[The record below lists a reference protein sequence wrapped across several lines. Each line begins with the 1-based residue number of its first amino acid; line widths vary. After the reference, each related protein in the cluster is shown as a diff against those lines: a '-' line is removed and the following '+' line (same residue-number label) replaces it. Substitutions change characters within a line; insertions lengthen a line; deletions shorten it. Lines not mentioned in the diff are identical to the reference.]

1 MSSKPKK
8 PVKKTR
14 RGSSP
19 GQFAYGS
26 GIRRLTVPEPMRWRM
41 YDALVKLHGE
51 WGRPVTREELA
62 AELNLAPEEVH
73 VHSLVNVR
81 YAQPRPLPGETW
93 WKGQMGFVPANL
105 TATRLDIAFTA
116 LENAETGKHPYT
128 IREGG
133 RRIVAKSL
141 TINAS
146 FRSRVRKLLA
156 RVKAHLAIRSWP
168 AVTSE
173 RLPQVL
179 AAVYEVEMMRSL
191 VPQSEWSAQSPTA
204 KRARKN
210 SLNRQSDFR
219 RFLEWAQYQGHVD
232 LRFLDLHNRSGQPML
247 TRAWA
252 TFNEPLPYT
261 SRWNAPLTFAR
272 RAMEFGADSP
282 ETLAEMGFERFT
294 EWVMDSGKYA
304 NRSSA
309 MSMLSKFRPLWNAG
323 RTGYPHLPAWDPP
336 TQFSRRRLPDG
347 GLVRTWWSTNGVMA
361 GKETLLDAAGMEEQR
376 RQVIDMKDWWT
387 LANPTT
393 RAKAKGGPLPPR
405 PQVAREG
412 GRRIGARSEDEP
424 TASKPLWTV
433 SRFQRFAI
441 TDDPVEAERIAAAD
455 MRTVRWDDL
464 FANLGRVER
473 FIRYEMQRSAD
484 EHDGALIKTNGT
496 DAALYVHLLA
506 AAYFPAFVNRD
517 LDRLDE
523 EESDLPD
530 TREGFARQREIGRE
544 RKRLLKRRR
553 EWKRIAEQAL
563 LLFRSEE
570 ERLEGFKPKKLKE
583 EIAENLSHSDIGR
596 IADVFRMRRLDAE
609 GELRRKTKHLI
620 RTREAARTRACEVEL
635 AGGGACGAVCCDTH
649 HAIPSLQHGIAVE
662 LVHRTYS
669 FLVMKELWMRLPVL
683 LPWRPSEF
691 CRMRIGQHLDPDTL
705 TISAPRYKNPRT
717 GGVVARREAH
727 IPSVQPIEGMDPEST
742 TKLVDVLPVALDLA
756 QPFLATNPTE
766 VGLEGKADQPRN
778 DEYLFLSWDGL
789 SVRKS
794 KGLAATITRA
804 LEEGARAVNASL
816 KDGDAPI
823 RLPTGWGTTGS
834 YVFRFLWGHMAI
846 KHGASMSAVAL
857 ALGNTERT
865 TRQYYHK
872 VRSDTAI
879 NAVAR
884 TTRDSKKAKDGL
896 STPETRAESGSA
908 PNDYDRDLD
917 RLIRQHEDGLLNR
930 KEFDQRKDALRTRHR
945 ID

>member
-1 MSSKPKK
+1 
-8 PVKKTR
+8 
-14 RGSSP
+14 
-19 GQFAYGS
+19 
-26 GIRRLTVPEPMRWRM
+26 M
-41 YDALVKLHGE
+41 YDALLKLHRE
-51 WGRPVTREELA
+51 LGRPVTREELA
-62 AELNLAPEEVH
+62 TELHVAPEEVH

-81 YAQPRPLPGETW
+81 YAQPRPLPGEAW
-93 WKGQMGFVPANL
+93 WKGQMGFIPADL
-105 TATRLDIAFTA
+105 TATRLDAAFAA
-116 LENAETGKHPYT
+116 LESAETGIHPYK

-146 FRSRVRKLLA
+146 FRSRIRRLQV
-156 RVKAHLAIRSWP
+156 RVKEHLAIRSWKG
-168 AVTSE
+168 VTSD

-179 AAVYEVEMMRSL
+179 AAVYDVEMTRSL
-191 VPQSEWSAQSPTA
+191 VPQSEWSAQSPAA

-210 SLNRQSDFR
+210 ALNRQSDFR
-219 RFLEWAQYQGHVD
+219 RFLEWAQDQGHLD
-232 LRFLDLHNRSGQPML
+232 LRFLDLHNRSRQPML

-252 TFNEPLPYT
+252 AFNAPLPYT
-261 SRWNAPLTFAR
+261 SKWNAPLTFAR

-282 ETLAEMGFERFT
+282 EALTEMGLERFT
-294 EWVMDSGKYA
+294 EWVMDSERYA
-304 NRSSA
+304 NRNSA
-309 MSMLSKFRPLWNAG
+309 VSMLGKFRQVWNTG

-347 GLVRTWWSTNGVMA
+347 GLVRTWWSASGVMA
-361 GKETLLDAAGMEEQR
+361 GNETILDSAGMEEQR
-376 RQVIDMKDWWT
+376 RQVMDMKDWWT

-393 RAKAKGGPLPPR
+393 RVEKKGGPLPPR
-405 PQVAREG
+405 PQVARDG

-424 TASKPLWTV
+424 TAIKPLWTV
-433 SRFQRFAI
+433 SRFQRFTI
-441 TDDPVEAERIAAAD
+441 TDDPVESERITAAD
-455 MRTVRWDDL
+455 MRTMRWDDL

-523 EESDLPD
+523 EEGDLPD
-530 TREGFARQREIGRE
+530 TQEGFARQRAIGRE
-544 RKRLLKRRR
+544 RKHLLKRRR
-553 EWKRIAEQAL
+553 TWNEIAEQAL

-570 ERLEGFKPKKLKE
+570 LRLEGFKPKKLKE
-583 EIAENLSHSDIGR
+583 EIAENLSHSDLGR
-596 IADVFRMRRLDAE
+596 IADAFRRRRLDME
-609 GELRRKTKHLI
+609 GELRRMTKQLI
-620 RTREAARTRACEVEL
+620 RTRDEARTRACEVEL
-635 AGGGACGAVCCDTH
+635 ADGRACGAVRCDSH
-649 HAIPSLQHGIAVE
+649 HPNPTLQHGIAVE

-691 CRMRIGQHLDPDTL
+691 CRLRIGHHLDPDTL
-705 TISAPRYKNPRT
+705 EISAARYKNPRT

-742 TKLVDVLPVALDLA
+742 TKLVDVLRVALDLA
-756 QPFLATNPTE
+756 QPFLAANPTE
-766 VGLEGKADQPRN
+766 IGLEGKADQPRN
-778 DEYLFLSWDGL
+778 DEHLFLSRDGL

-816 KDGDAPI
+816 KDGEAPI

-846 KHGASMSAVAL
+846 EQGASTSSVAL

-872 VRSDTAI
+872 VKSDTAI

-884 TTRDSKKAKDGL
+884 TTRDNGSAKDSA
-896 STPETRAESGSA
+896 STSRAPAESGSA
-908 PNDYDRDLD
+908 TDDYDRELD
-917 RLIRQHEDGLLNR
+917 RLIMRHEKSQLDCN
-930 KEFDQRKDALRTRHR
+930 EFDRRKNALRKRYML
-945 ID
+945 D